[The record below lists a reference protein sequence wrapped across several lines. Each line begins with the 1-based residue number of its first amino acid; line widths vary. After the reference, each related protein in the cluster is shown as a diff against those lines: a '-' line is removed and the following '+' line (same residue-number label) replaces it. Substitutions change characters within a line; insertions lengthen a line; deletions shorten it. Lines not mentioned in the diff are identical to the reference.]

1 MGILCFDTFWHAQ
14 FLEVSYLHVS
24 CIFVCFLF
32 KERER
37 VGFGQEVE
45 RIWEKMGEGKC
56 VISIHSM
63 NFLKIKLF

>member
-1 MGILCFDTFWHAQ
+1 
-14 FLEVSYLHVS
+14 
-24 CIFVCFLF
+24 
-32 KERER
+32 